1 MKKDATTNSFINPE
15 PHVIVSCRD
24 KDGRDNALS
33 IGFIANVSFNPRIIM
48 IAILHTRYSH
58 HIIKEEYLGSTSG
71 RDTNKLENI
80 STTDATLINAPL
92 IDMCPVNF
100 ECRVVESLKP
110 GTHDVFF
117 GEVLK
122 VHCDEKYL
130 NNNKSIN
137 WDKINILHS

>member
-58 HIIKEEYLGSTSG
+58 HIIKESGEFVVNIATEELKSEVEYLGSTSG
-71 RDTNKLENI
+71 RDTNKLENNG
-80 STTDATLINAPL
+80 LL
-92 IDMCPVNF
+92 F
-100 ECRVVESLKP
+100 E
-110 GTHDVFF
+110 
-117 GEVLK
+117 
-122 VHCDEKYL
+122 
-130 NNNKSIN
+130 
-137 WDKINILHS
+137 